1 MRLRA
6 ILGRMAQQ
14 QPGRKGGPRRCA
26 FCGRSRT
33 EVSYLHVESEWACIC
48 NGCVYD
54 AKATRAKGP
63 GRARRCSFC
72 GAEAADVE
80 WIFGG
85 SKIAICNNC
94 VERCVDEIVAV

>member
-1 MRLRA
+1 ME
-6 ILGRMAQQ
+6 
-14 QPGRKGGPRRCA
+14 QPQRRSRRGGTPRCA
-26 FCGRSRT
+26 FCSRARS

-54 AKATRAKGP
+54 ARATRARGP
-63 GRARRCSFC
+63 RLARRCSFC
-72 GAEAADVE
+72 GAESQDAE

-94 VERCVDEIVAV
+94 VDRCVEEIVTV